1 MEGSL
6 PQCPLIHLF
15 LSGGVVVKGLGRTDY
30 PFSSFWAPKVVG
42 RLPLFRLFFLSL
54 SFYNDFYVVSQVV
67 VEIQNLM
74 RQHTHLFHPLEVM
87 ETMRAYVAHKVNGN
101 EDLLSNLET
110 MKNEAAAAQEL
121 VEEGVNLLRKRRL
134 LQPRKR
140 KLKKRLFG

>member
-1 MEGSL
+1 
-6 PQCPLIHLF
+6 
-15 LSGGVVVKGLGRTDY
+15 
-30 PFSSFWAPKVVG
+30 
-42 RLPLFRLFFLSL
+42 
-54 SFYNDFYVVSQVV
+54 
-67 VEIQNLM
+67 
-74 RQHTHLFHPLEVM
+74 
-87 ETMRAYVAHKVNGN
+87 MRAYVAHKVNGN